1 MNGVYN
7 GNGDTENVI
16 NHLDPGMIRKDNSP
30 VFSHSAV
37 RNIGTYMSVLY
48 ARVCIEENNF
58 ASKCDTYFDNF
69 IKLNFSLKVTVTL

>member
-48 ARVCIEENNF
+48 ARVCIEENNL
-58 ASKCDTYFDNF
+58 ASKCDTYFDILSN
-69 IKLNFSLKVTVTL
+69 